1 MGKSTGPRT
10 PKGKARSSR
19 NAAKHWI
26 ESGRILPGEQKEAA
40 ILRSGLTEDFNP
52 QGTIENELIDDLTMN
67 RLIKRRV
74 DKAFTREFSKAAF
87 GNEMQFV
94 ENIENSNLQY
104 WLRFAGRRYWPH
116 RELGERL
123 RATQCIEE
131 LKALKLQISVRG
143 PQPEDATMLQC
154 IFGDQPT
161 EHAALAMHELTRVLE
176 SQTVDSSGAAPADG
190 TEPKDA
196 ILETLES
203 EIDMQKNREE
213 IENNLEA
220 IEIASDLQE
229 PPGPTLDIL
238 LRYRAANTREFNTL
252 LNSLE
257 RIRNLRGSGD

>member
-1 MGKSTGPRT
+1 
-10 PKGKARSSR
+10 
-19 NAAKHWI
+19 
-26 ESGRILPGEQKEAA
+26 
-40 ILRSGLTEDFNP
+40 
-52 QGTIENELIDDLTMN
+52 
-67 RLIKRRV
+67 
-74 DKAFTREFSKAAF
+74 
-87 GNEMQFV
+87 
-94 ENIENSNLQY
+94 
-104 WLRFAGRRYWPH
+104 
-116 RELGERL
+116 
-123 RATQCIEE
+123 
-131 LKALKLQISVRG
+131 
-143 PQPEDATMLQC
+143 
-154 IFGDQPT
+154 
-161 EHAALAMHELTRVLE
+161 MHELTRVLE